1 MWRNDFPLIRNWQEV
16 YLDSAATTQKPEAV
30 IRTLTDLYESCNAN
44 VHRSPHRL
52 GREMT
57 ELYEGARSR
66 LSAFFGAG
74 DDHCLI
80 FTRGATE
87 SVNLVA
93 SSALPLLFSRDPK
106 RREVVVTAAEH
117 HSNFVPWQQQCRR
130 LGGTLKVVPV
140 DAEGMPDM
148 KAFSAALSGRTA
160 LVAFAHLTNVFGRV
174 FPAEEMAELCHRVGA
189 AVLVDG
195 AQAAGHL
202 PVSLEEL
209 GCDFYCASGHKMY
222 GPNGIGLLFGKRELL
237 ETMEPWQFGGEM
249 VDRVYE
255 DCTLFAEIP
264 AKFEAGTPDYI
275 QAAGLAAAADYLD
288 HLGGMEAVAKRERAL
303 TARLAEGL
311 RERKGILLPASPEAS
326 CGIVSFLADGLH
338 PFDAAALLDAQ
349 GIETRCGFHCAQP
362 LMRSL
367 GLSEGTV
374 RISLGLYNTQEDLD
388 RLFAAL
394 DRIVGRG
401 RS

>member
-1 MWRNDFPLIRNWQEV
+1 MWRNDFPLIRNRQEV

-30 IRTLTDLYESCNAN
+30 IRTVTDLYESCNAN

-52 GREMT
+52 GRGMT

-80 FTRGATE
+80 FTRGGHGVGEPGGLQRPAPAVFAGSE
-87 SVNLVA
+87 AAGS
-93 SSALPLLFSRDPK
+93 
-106 RREVVVTAAEH
+106 VVTAAEH

-174 FPAEEMAELCHRVGA
+174 FPAEEMANCPIGPARPCWWTGRRRRDTCPFRWKSWAAIFTALPATRCTAERHRP
-189 AVLVDG
+189 
-195 AQAAGHL
+195 
-202 PVSLEEL
+202 PVR
-209 GCDFYCASGHKMY
+209 
-222 GPNGIGLLFGKRELL
+222 KRELL

-374 RISLGLYNTQEDLD
+374 RISLGLYNTEEDLD

-394 DRIVGRG
+394 DRIMGRG